1 MEPSKPA
8 LKIVR
13 ISSRKQLEE
22 LVDFICDAFMEDDLF
37 CAMVPGHHEHPEAAR
52 SMWRMT
58 LVEEYGRK
66 GSVIL
71 AARRQGE
78 NGEEGEFVAC
88 AVWCRYGK
96 SDLARSWQGD
106 NWNKRIARIETAWTM
121 FYRFFLRQAGPG
133 IALDACIATGE
144 AAEQAYKFYPS
155 ERWRL
160 GLLATSPKCQRTG
173 IGKRLVQWGLD
184 RCEEEGVPAALESS
198 VSGRPLYEKMGF
210 REVGTVSFYEG
221 KWSMPAMLK
230 PVEETKKT
238 V

>member
-1 MEPSKPA
+1 
-8 LKIVR
+8 
-13 ISSRKQLEE
+13 
-22 LVDFICDAFMEDDLF
+22 
-37 CAMVPGHHEHPEAAR
+37 
-52 SMWRMT
+52 MT
-58 LVEEYGRK
+58 KNNPTG
-66 GSVIL
+66 
-71 AARRQGE
+71 
-78 NGEEGEFVAC
+78 
-88 AVWCRYGK
+88 
-96 SDLARSWQGD
+96 
-106 NWNKRIARIETAWTM
+106 IARIETAWTM

-133 IALDACIATGE
+133 IALDACIAAGE

-184 RCEEEGVPAALESS
+184 RCEEEGAPATLESS
-198 VSGRPLYEKMGF
+198 LSGRPLYEKMGF

-221 KWSMPAMLK
+221 KWSMPAMLR

>member
-1 MEPSKPA
+1 MEPNKPA

-13 ISSRKQLEE
+13 ISSREQLEE

-37 CAMVPGHHEHPEAAR
+37 CAMVPGRHEHPEAAR

-66 GSVIL
+66 GSVLL
-71 AARRQGE
+71 AARLQGE
-78 NGEEGEFVAC
+78 NGEVGDFVAC
-88 AVWCRYGK
+88 AVWCRCGN

-106 NWNKRIARIETAWTM
+106 NWNKRIARIEAACTM
-121 FYRFFLRQAGPG
+121 FYCFSLRQAGPG
-133 IALDACIATGE
+133 IALDACIAAGA
-144 AAEQAYKFYPS
+144 AAEQAYKFYPD

-160 GLLATSPKCQRTG
+160 SLLATSPKCQRTG

-184 RCEEEGVPAALESS
+184 RCEEEGVPATLESS

-210 REVGTVSFYEG
+210 REVGIVSFYEG
-221 KWSMPAMLK
+221 KWSMPAMLR
-230 PVEETKKT
+230 PVEEDKKT

>member
-1 MEPSKPA
+1 MESTKPA

-13 ISSRKQLEE
+13 IGSREQLEE
-22 LVDFICDAFMEDDLF
+22 LIDLVCDAFMEDDLF
-37 CAMVPGHHEHPEAAR
+37 CAMVPGRHEHPESAR

-66 GSVIL
+66 GSVVL
-71 AARRQGE
+71 AARKQGE

-88 AVWCRYGK
+88 AIWCRYGK
-96 SDLARSWQGD
+96 SDVARSWQGD
-106 NWNKRIARIETAWTM
+106 NWNKLISRIETAWTM
-121 FYRFFLRQAGPG
+121 LYWFFLRQAGPG
-133 IALDACIATGE
+133 VALDTTRE
-144 AAEQAYKFYPS
+144 AGGAVEQGNKFYPT

-184 RCEEEGVPAALESS
+184 RCDEEGVPATLESS
-198 VSGRPLYEKMGF
+198 VQGRPLYEKMGF
-210 REVGTVSFYEG
+210 LEVGTVRFLKFE
-221 KWSMPAMLK
+221 MPAM
-230 PVEETKKT
+230 VRSTEETKKT